1 MRIIP
6 AIDII
11 DGKCV
16 RLTKGDYST
25 QKIYNEDPL
34 EVAKAFEGSGVS
46 YLHVVDLD
54 GAKSKSIVNH
64 KVLEKLATNTG
75 LKIDFGG
82 GLKSDEDLRIAF
94 ASGAKQITV
103 GSIAIKEPLI
113 FKQWLKQYGSEKIIL
128 GADVKGDFIA
138 VSGWM
143 ETSDET
149 ILPFIKKYQDEGI
162 QYVICTDISKDGMM
176 EGPSFGL
183 YESLLI
189 ECPEIKLIASGG
201 VSDISELH
209 QLADIGCES
218 VIIGKAIYE
227 KKVSLKSIEMYILEN
242 T

>member
-46 YLHVVDLD
+46 YLHLVDLD

-103 GSIAIKEPLI
+103 GSIAIKEPRI

-143 ETSDET
+143 ETSDKT
-149 ILPFIKKYQDEGI
+149 IVPFIKKYQDEGI
-162 QYVICTDISKDGMM
+162 QYVICTDINKDGMM

-183 YESLLI
+183 YKSLLI

-201 VSDISELH
+201 VSDISELP

>member
-1 MRIIP
+1 MN
-6 AIDII
+6 
-11 DGKCV
+11 
-16 RLTKGDYST
+16 Y
-25 QKIYNEDPL
+25 
-34 EVAKAFEGSGVS
+34 
-46 YLHVVDLD
+46 
-54 GAKSKSIVNH
+54 

-103 GSIAIKEPLI
+103 GSIAIKEPRI

-138 VSGWM
+138 LSGWM
-143 ETSDET
+143 ETSDKT
-149 ILPFIKKYQDEGI
+149 IVPFIQKYQDEGI

-183 YESLLI
+183 YKSLLI

-201 VSDISELH
+201 VSDISELP

>member
-103 GSIAIKEPLI
+103 GSIAIKEPRI

-138 VSGWM
+138 LSGWM
-143 ETSDET
+143 ETSDKT
-149 ILPFIKKYQDEGI
+149 IVPFIKKYQDEGI

-183 YESLLI
+183 YKSLLI

-201 VSDISELH
+201 VSDISELP

>member
-54 GAKSKSIVNH
+54 GAKSKSIVNY

-103 GSIAIKEPLI
+103 GSIAIKEPRI

-138 VSGWM
+138 LSGWM
-143 ETSDET
+143 ETSDKT
-149 ILPFIKKYQDEGI
+149 IVPFIQKYQDEGI

-183 YESLLI
+183 YKSLLI

-201 VSDISELH
+201 VSDISELP

>member
-1 MRIIP
+1 MKIIP

-11 DGKCV
+11 EGKCV
-16 RLTKGDYST
+16 RLTKGEYST

-34 EVAKAFEGSGVS
+34 EVAKAFEGSGIS

-54 GAKSKSIVNH
+54 GARAKSIVNY
-64 KVLEKLATNTG
+64 KVLEKLASNTG

-82 GLKSDEDLRIAF
+82 GLKSNEDLRIAF
-94 ASGAKQITV
+94 ACGAKQITG
-103 GSIAIKEPLI
+103 GSIAIKEPRI
-113 FKQWLKQYGSEKIIL
+113 FKQWLKRFGSEKIIL

-149 ILPFIKKYQDEGI
+149 IVPFIQKYQDEGI
-162 QYVICTDISKDGMM
+162 QYVICTDICKDGML
-176 EGPSFGL
+176 EGPAFGL
-183 YESLLI
+183 YKYLLI
-189 ECPEIKLIASGG
+189 KCPEIKLIASGG
-201 VSDISELH
+201 VSDISELPL
-209 QLADIGCES
+209 LADIGCEG

-227 KKVSLKSIEMYILEN
+227 KKISLKSIEKYIVEN